1 MKMCELLA
9 ALPALQ
15 KLGGQDL
22 PLKTLYKVS
31 RMLKKLDENLNF
43 FNKRRED
50 LIVKYCVVRDGKP
63 VPKDEN
69 REEYNAKFAE
79 LLDLDVELD
88 EIEPVV
94 IPMSENLVLSYN
106 DLVALE
112 AFVQIK
118 GD

>member
-1 MKMCELLA
+1 MKMYELLA

-15 KLGGQDL
+15 KVGGQDL

-31 RMLKKLDENLNF
+31 RVLKKLDENLNF
-43 FNKRRED
+43 FNSRREA
-50 LIVKYCVVRDGKP
+50 LIVEYCTIRDGNP
-63 VPKDEN
+63 VPKDEY
-69 REEYNAKFAE
+69 RKEYNTKFAE
-79 LLDLDVELD
+79 LLNLDVELD
-88 EIEPVV
+88 QVEPVV

-112 AFVQIK
+112 AFVQIE